1 MNFNNPY
8 NRADFLNFLETQ
20 FLPDD
25 FLIKEIE
32 YNNNFGFIPRYLKNA
47 TKLGSCPCM
56 ELDVFEIIHTSTRDA
71 RVGVAQDAFRLML
84 HKSYN
89 NRALIIF
96 KQEDSPQ
103 YRFSLLQIEAEQADN
118 SSRITRSFSNPRRYS
133 FLLGENAH
141 VKTPTQ
147 FLIEKGK
154 LTKKEDD
161 YFNDLQE
168 RFSVEI
174 LTKLFYKE
182 LSDWYFWALKHVEFP
197 SKPTEAKAYNEGKDH
212 NDLVKE
218 HKATNVIRML
228 TRILFV
234 WFIKQKGLIPEE
246 LFDEDK
252 LKNDILTELNPI
264 KQTGSF
270 SETGKDSVYYK
281 AILQNLFFA
290 SLNCPIKPQSDDEDK
305 RKRGFRR
312 NANYGDDFGNDWLFR
327 YRKYFKNPD
336 DFVELINSKVPFLNG
351 GLFECLDDKHNK
363 IYIDGF
369 TDNLPKSERLIVPDY
384 IFFGRDENVD
394 LSDDYGEET
403 PQTKQASVK
412 GLINILK
419 TYNFT
424 VEENTPAEV
433 EVALDPELLG
443 KVFENLL
450 ASFNP
455 ETKTTARKQTGSFY
469 TPREIVNYMVDES
482 LIAYFKGKTSIEEK
496 KIRPLFQYTDD
507 EHNLSETQVNELID
521 ALYHCKILDP
531 ACGSGAFPMGILQ
544 KLVHLLQKVDPENY
558 YWKKIQHEKAQLEIQ
573 LALDTEDKKEREN
586 RLIEINN
593 AFDISKNRPDYA
605 RKLFLIENCIYG
617 VDIQPIATQISK
629 LRFFISL
636 VVDQN
641 NDTDKDNNFGIIPLP
656 NLETKFVTA
665 NTLIG
670 INRPGSQLSLFDTEE
685 IQKLQEELRVCRHKI
700 FSARTK
706 KTKQKYRKLDKEI
719 RMAIADELKNN
730 GWGSEDADNLA
741 SWDPYDQNSSSPF
754 FDPEWMFGLQREN
767 GQLNS
772 AERSG
777 YFDIVIGNPPYI
789 KEYTNRKAFDGF
801 REISPY
807 YMGKMDIW
815 YGFACH
821 GIDLLTENGVLCFI
835 AQNNWTTSAGAKKMR
850 NKVIT
855 DTRILQLVDFND
867 YMVFGDS
874 ASIQT
879 MVMFF
884 RKNNQANNYLI
895 DVKKLLNNANKFDLV
910 DLLANKQTPK
920 TQFQKHTFLRENYI
934 NKLLTFSGND
944 VILDKIKN
952 NKLYFNASEIAQ
964 GIVFP
969 QDFLNKKNQRKLGKY
984 NIGDGIFGLSEKEKS
999 RLNLSKE
1006 ESKLIKPYF
1015 TTEQIQRYYTDGRNK
1030 LWLIYT
1036 NSKYNNPNSLNK
1048 FPKIKQH
1055 LDKFISIITSD
1066 NKPYGLHRAREE
1078 RFFIG
1083 EKIISQRKCVGK
1095 PVFSYSSFDC
1105 YVTQTFYIIKTLRW
1119 NMKFLTGLLNS
1130 KLVAFWLRYRGKM
1143 QGENFQVDKEPLL
1156 NIPLPKTDVNQKP
1169 IISLVNQILETKKEN
1184 PQTDTSEWEDAID
1197 QLVYQLY
1204 GLTDEEI
1211 AVVEG

>member
-8 NRADFLNFLETQ
+8 NRADFLGFLRE
-20 FLPDD
+20 FLPDFIAD
-25 FLIKEIE
+25 EKR
-32 YNNNFGFIPRYLKNA
+32 YKNFNFTTRYTIDA
-47 TKLGSCPCM
+47 TKLGTCQNM
-56 ELDVFEIIHTSTRDA
+56 QLDVFEITHTSTHDA
-71 RVGVAQDAFRLML
+71 RVGIAQDAFKLML

-96 KQEDSPQ
+96 KQENSSQ
-103 YRFSLLQIEAEQADN
+103 YRFSLLQIEAAPVKD

-133 FLLGENAH
+133 FLLGEGAH
-141 VKTPTQ
+141 VKTPTE
-147 FLIEKGK
+147 FLLKKGE
-154 LTKKEDD
+154 LTQKDGD

-168 RFSVEI
+168 RFSVEV
-174 LTKLFYKE
+174 LTKQFYKK

-197 SKPTEAKAYNEGKDH
+197 SKPTAKKAHAENKPLE
-212 NDLVKE
+212 DLIKE

-264 KQTGSF
+264 KQTGLF

-290 SLNCPIKPQSDDEDK
+290 SLNCPITPQSDDEDK
-305 RKRGFRR
+305 RERSFRR
-312 NANYGDDFGNDWLFR
+312 DANYGDDFGNDWLFR
-327 YRKYFKNPD
+327 HRKYFKNPEK
-336 DFVELINSKVPFLNG
+336 FVELINSKVPFLNG

-369 TDNLPKSERLIVPDY
+369 TDNLPKDERLIVPDY

-482 LIAYFKGKTSIEEK
+482 LIAYFKGKTSIEEEQ
-496 KIRPLFQYTDD
+496 IRPLFQYTDE
-507 EHNLSETQVNELID
+507 EHNLTETQVNELIN

-544 KLVHLLQKVDPENY
+544 KLVHLLQKVDPENH
-558 YWKKIQHEKAQLEIQ
+558 YWEKVQKEKAQLEIQ
-573 LALDTEDKKEREN
+573 QALDTEDKKEREN

-670 INRPGSQLSLFDTEE
+670 INRPEAQLSLFDTEE

-700 FSARTK
+700 FGAKTK
-706 KTKQKYRKLDKEI
+706 KTKQKYRKLDKELRI
-719 RMAIADELKNN
+719 KIADELKNN

-741 SWDPYDQNSSSPF
+741 GWDPYDQNSSSPF

-772 AERSG
+772 ASQQGG
-777 YFDIVIGNPPYI
+777 YFDVVIANPPFI
-789 KEYTNRKAFDGF
+789 SIQGLTVTE
-801 REISPY
+801 REMY
-807 YMGKMDIW
+807 KRLFKFFYHRYDIF
-815 YGFACH
+815 GCFIEQ
-821 GIDLLTENGVLCFI
+821 GMIFLKINGVLCFI
-835 AQNNWTTSAGAKKMR
+835 QPS
-850 NKVIT
+850 V
-855 DTRILQLVDFND
+855 
-867 YMVFGDS
+867 
-874 ASIQT
+874 
-879 MVMFF
+879 
-884 RKNNQANNYLI
+884 
-895 DVKKLLNNANKFDLV
+895 
-910 DLLANKQTPK
+910 
-920 TQFQKHTFLRENYI
+920 
-934 NKLLTFSGND
+934 
-944 VILDKIKN
+944 
-952 NKLYFNASEIAQ
+952 
-964 GIVFP
+964 
-969 QDFLNKKNQRKLGKY
+969 FLNSKSFMKCRKHIVENKSIIRLNLLK
-984 NIGDGIFGLSEKEKS
+984 DGIFESAVVPTMIMCIQNTRKSNNKIICSQGKLENFYSIKQDVFLDTEANVFNLDLRSDVVDFINKTQENCVFIENIARVSNAINTGNLNKYIQYNDENNAIRVLKGASIKKWNYEYQGLYLKNHFNEFVSCGDIEV
-999 RLNLSKE
+999 LSKP
-1006 ESKLIKPYF
+1006 KLMMKRIGKYPEVCYDDTGISAF
-1015 TTEQIQRYYTDGRNK
+1015 HTVHTIRITDERY
-1030 LWLIYT
+1030 
-1036 NSKYNNPNSLNK
+1036 SP
-1048 FPKIKQH
+1048 
-1055 LDKFISIITSD
+1055 
-1066 NKPYGLHRAREE
+1066 
-1078 RFFIG
+1078 
-1083 EKIISQRKCVGK
+1083 
-1095 PVFSYSSFDC
+1095 
-1105 YVTQTFYIIKTLRW
+1105 FYI
-1119 NMKFLTGLLNS
+1119 MALLNS
-1130 KLVAFWLRYRGKM
+1130 KLIGAIFRMRV
-1143 QGENFQVDKEPLL
+1143 PLKGDVFPEFRVFDL
-1156 NIPLPKTDVNQKP
+1156 NKQIPIKTISISQQQP
-1169 IISLVNQILETKKEN
+1169 IITLVNQILEAKQEN
-1184 PQTDTSEWEDAID
+1184 PQADTAEWENEID

-1211 AVVEG
+1211 AIVEGSETT